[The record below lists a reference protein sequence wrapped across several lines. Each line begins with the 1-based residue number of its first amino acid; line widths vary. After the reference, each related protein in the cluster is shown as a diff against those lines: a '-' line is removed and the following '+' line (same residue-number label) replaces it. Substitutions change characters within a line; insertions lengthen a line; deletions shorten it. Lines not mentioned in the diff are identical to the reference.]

1 VRLALRFARLPG
13 LPALLLSCGELPK
26 GGEEPISGDEAM
38 MALLHLL
45 PLPLGI
51 GLLLLLPTPSQA
63 WLLLLPTA
71 LPALLLLPP
80 ALLPL
85 PAAAPPADLLP
96 LAAAAPPPADLLPL
110 GGAGGVLNT
119 GRAYLRPL
127 RMKPFSPMR
136 RLPSTTRARP
146 AARQRP
152 PFQQRSQL
160 VASLVC
166 ASHERLAVGAAGA
179 ALGC

>member
-85 PAAAPPADLLP
+85 
-96 LAAAAPPPADLLPL
+96 AAAAPPADLLPL